1 MIMALYKYCILFI
14 ICLFTIWG
22 LVTELCAQYNRL
34 CGRDQD
40 MHSYM
45 KFITNCSQIEVLTDN
60 MDTLGPAFVETYFD
74 AQSQKT
80 LGKRL
85 VNEIKGNEGLGF

>member
-1 MIMALYKYCILFI
+1 V
-14 ICLFTIWG
+14 IWC
-22 LVTELCAQYNRL
+22 LVTELCAQFNRL
-34 CGRDQD
+34 YRSGQD
-40 MHSYM
+40 IHSFM

-60 MDTLGPAFVETYFD
+60 MDTLGQAFVETYFE

-85 VNEIKGNEGLGF
+85 VNEIKEN